1 MPTLYVIAGPNGIGK
16 TTSFYDLVPANTP
29 IINSDEIAK
38 EVRNAGLL
46 SVNTQEYSNQEAI
59 RLMEEQR
66 SNRKSFAIETN
77 LADIDTWK
85 FLLEVQKTGYQ
96 IHVLYMSTD
105 SLDVLNN
112 RIQERTRLGD
122 HYVKPSVVE
131 ERYVAGLKL
140 LNHYFNRPDKLQL
153 FDNSEKTRLIAEIDR
168 GEIVYLTETIPGWV
182 IANLSQHLQPQTTKE
197 IKIRDLRSIDEVRK
211 TYNELKNKTESINR
225 MNNDNEKQSL
235 NDPER

>member
-66 SNRKSFAIETN
+66 NERNSFAIETN
-77 LADIDTWK
+77 LSDVDTWK

-96 IHVLYMSTD
+96 IHILYMSTD

-112 RIQERTRLGD
+112 RIQ
-122 HYVKPSVVE
+122 
-131 ERYVAGLKL
+131 
-140 LNHYFNRPDKLQL
+140 
-153 FDNSEKTRLIAEIDR
+153 
-168 GEIVYLTETIPGWV
+168 
-182 IANLSQHLQPQTTKE
+182 
-197 IKIRDLRSIDEVRK
+197 
-211 TYNELKNKTESINR
+211 
-225 MNNDNEKQSL
+225 
-235 NDPER
+235 